1 ELIWT
6 PRDRNISEQCV
17 CSSLSLSVSSAATFV
32 VNVTQSSYEAE
43 ENHSI
48 TLEWT
53 FTTEPDSCLKF
64 KFIIYTLITDD
75 KLSVLFH
82 EHDGVEVPMSQ
93 DKQFAGRVQSDK
105 DVLPEGRTRLHVSRL
120 RTEDSGL
127 YVCEMKTDENFG
139 SAAAELVVS
148 AAPEP
153 LQVQRLNPQTE
164 NRSRFSLY
172 IVLTLNVT
180 MHLLPDVSVFLT
192 KQPFLKSFSKSL
204 VKTKRQIFSFLERF
218 CSESP

>member
-1 ELIWT
+1 MKMMSSILLLLIL
-6 PRDRNISEQCV
+6 
-17 CSSLSLSVSSAATFV
+17 SSCLCAATFV
-32 VNVTQSSYEAE
+32 VNVTQSSYQAE
-43 ENHSI
+43 EKQNI

-53 FTTEPDSCLKF
+53 FTCRPDSCIKF

-93 DKQFAGRVQSDK
+93 DVKFVGRVQSDK
-105 DVLPEGRTRLHVSRL
+105 DVLPEGRTRLRVSGL

-127 YVCEMKTDENFG
+127 YLCEMKTFDDFS

-153 LQVQRLNPQTE
+153 LQVQRTRLKRQTE
-164 NRSRFSLY
+164 NRSRFGLYVVLMLIAAAAAAAASL
-172 IVLTLNVT
+172 LMWRRKHTGQKSS
-180 MHLLPDVSVFLT
+180 LPQSINQVS
-192 KQPFLKSFSKSL
+192 
-204 VKTKRQIFSFLERF
+204 I
-218 CSESP
+218 

>member
-1 ELIWT
+1 MKMISRILLLLIL
-6 PRDRNISEQCV
+6 
-17 CSSLSLSVSSAATFV
+17 SSCLCATFV
-32 VNVTQSSYEAE
+32 VNVTQSSYQAE

-53 FTTEPDSCLKF
+53 FTSEPDSCLKF
-64 KFIIYTLITDD
+64 NFIIFTLITDD

-93 DKQFAGRVQSDK
+93 DEQFAGRVQSER

-127 YVCEMKTDENFG
+127 YVCEIKTDHNFG
-139 SAAAELVVS
+139 SAAAELVVF

-153 LQVQRLNPQTE
+153 LQVQRLRLNPQTE
-164 NRSRFSLY
+164 NRSRLSLCV
-172 IVLTLNVT
+172 ILALIAAAAAAATAVLLIQRRKRTGQKSSFNN
-180 MHLLPDVSVFLT
+180 PVSIT
-192 KQPFLKSFSKSL
+192 
-204 VKTKRQIFSFLERF
+204 
-218 CSESP
+218 